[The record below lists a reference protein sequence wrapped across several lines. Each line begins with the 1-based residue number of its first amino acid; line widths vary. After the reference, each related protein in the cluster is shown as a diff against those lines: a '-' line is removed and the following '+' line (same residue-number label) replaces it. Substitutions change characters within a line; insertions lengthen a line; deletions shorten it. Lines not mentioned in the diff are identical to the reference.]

1 MSHTDQAIAYARTQ
15 RERFLQELQEF
26 VTIPSI
32 STLSEHKGD
41 METAAEWVANQMRAV
56 GLENV
61 SILPTAGDAS
71 SRTPRNS
78 NIRRDDTSGH
88 PVVYGEW
95 LHAPNKP
102 TVLVYGHYD
111 VQPVDPL
118 DEWLTPPFGAVVQ
131 GDALLGR
138 GASDMKGNVHGTLK
152 ALEALQQNGGLP
164 LNVKVLFEGEEE
176 IGSKNLGA
184 FIDKHLDLLRADL
197 CLNADSGILA
207 PDTPSIVSGLRGLAY
222 FELWVYGPKQDLH
235 SGMFGGSIANPA
247 QVLCELVAGMHDA
260 NGRVTLPGYYDK
272 VRELTEQDRADFA
285 HVPGD
290 DEMWRDMTGAAQT
303 TGEAGF
309 TTRER
314 VGARPTLEINGLLSG
329 FTGEGAKTVLPAKA
343 MAKISMRLVPYQ
355 EDMAIEGM
363 LRDYVAQHAPPT
375 VHWEVKKVTAS
386 APGVLL
392 ERESVGARAASAALR
407 ETFGAEPIFVAE
419 GGSVPIVTMLQQKLG
434 LDSVLL
440 GFGLPDDK
448 IHGPNEKLHL
458 PNYYRGIEAFIR
470 FFTNVAN

>member
-1 MSHTDQAIAYARTQ
+1 MSGTDPAIAYAREHH
-15 RERFLQELQEF
+15 ERFLSELQEF
-26 VTIPSI
+26 VSIPSV

-41 METAAEWVANQMRAV
+41 MEHAAEWVAAQMHAV

-61 SILPTAGDAS
+61 SILPTAG
-71 SRTPRNS
+71 
-78 NIRRDDTSGH
+78 H

-95 LHAPNKP
+95 LHAPGKP

-111 VQPVDPL
+111 VQPADPL
-118 DEWLTPPFGAVVQ
+118 DEWLTPPFRATVL
-131 GDALLGR
+131 GDTMYGR

-152 ALEALQQNGGLP
+152 ALEALRRNGGIP
-164 LNVKVLFEGEEE
+164 LNVKFLIEGEEE
-176 IGSKNLGA
+176 VGSRNLGG
-184 FIDKHLDLLRADL
+184 FIDKHQDLLRADL

-207 PDTPSIVSGLRGLAY
+207 PDMPSIVYGLRGLAY
-222 FELWVYGPKQDLH
+222 FELWVYGPAQDLH
-235 SGMFGGSIANPA
+235 SGLFGGSIANPA

-260 NGRVTLPGYYDK
+260 NGRVTLPGYYEN
-272 VRELTEQDRADFA
+272 VRALTEQERADYA
-285 HVPGD
+285 RLPVT
-290 DEMWRDMTGAAQT
+290 DEMWLAMTGSPQV

-309 TTRER
+309 STKER
-314 VGARPTLEINGLLSG
+314 TGARPTLEINGLLAG

-355 EDMAIEGM
+355 DDTAIEGM
-363 LRDYVAQHAPPT
+363 LKKYVDEHAPDT
-375 VHWEVKKVTAS
+375 VRWEVKKVTAS

-392 ERESVGARAASAALR
+392 DRASQGARAASAALR
-407 ETFGAEPIFVAE
+407 DTFGAEPIFVAE
-419 GGSVPIVTMLQQKLG
+419 GGSVPIVTLLQQKLK

-458 PNYYRGIEAFIR
+458 PNYYRGIETFIR
-470 FFTNVAN
+470 FFENVASAAN